1 MSNYTIK
8 EHQKYLDKQIAYAE
22 TSGNKMI
29 VSVITGFNE
38 TYQSYSCCKTC
49 YEKLNGIEMDI
60 EEYKINPI
68 LPHNECTR
76 KKDNP
81 HSKNK
86 FCICDLGF
94 RSKRDE
100 NGNIIRK

>member
-29 VSVITGFNE
+29 VAVISGYNE
-38 TYQSYSCCKTC
+38 TYQSYSCCKAC
-49 YEKLNGIEMDI
+49 YEKLNGIEIDI
-60 EEYKINPI
+60 EDYKTNPI
-68 LPHNECTR
+68 LPYNNCTR
-76 KKDNP
+76 KNDNP

-94 RSKRDE
+94 SAKRDE